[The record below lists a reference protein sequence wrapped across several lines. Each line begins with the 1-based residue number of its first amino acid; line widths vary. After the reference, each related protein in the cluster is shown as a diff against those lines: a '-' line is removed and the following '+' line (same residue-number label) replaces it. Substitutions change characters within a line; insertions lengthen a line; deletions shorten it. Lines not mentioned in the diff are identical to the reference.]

1 MNYATIKYCDIAN
14 GTGVRTSLFVSG
26 CRRHC
31 PECFNA
37 VAWDFGYG
45 LPFDKAVRNEILGS
59 LAPDYIDG
67 LSLLGGEPFEP
78 ENQRALVP
86 FLHEVR
92 VLYPHKTIWCYTGN
106 VYETELLQ
114 PSHARCE
121 VTDEMLSLID
131 VLVDGE
137 FIPAQHDISL
147 RFRGSSNQR
156 IIDLNATRAAVEEVA
171 RHLAGHGLRHGRD
184 ALGRHAVVPGHGQHQ
199 GRAHAQGRDPACHG
213 IQAPAQ
219 FFQTPQTAAR
229 LGQVVQMGLG
239 LLQQG
244 AFQGTDKEARQGGH
258 FHSLTIYGNLFH
270 VFCVTS
276 CPARRKHGPSLPV

>member
-14 GTGVRTSLFVSG
+14 GEGVRTSLFVSG

-131 VLVDGE
+131 VLVDGPFVTE
-137 FIPAQHDISL
+137 LHDISL
-147 RFRGSSNQR
+147 LFKGSFNQR
-156 IIDLNATRAAVEEVA
+156 VIDCAEYCRSGEIREL
-171 RHLAGHGLRHGRD
+171 
-184 ALGRHAVVPGHGQHQ
+184 
-199 GRAHAQGRDPACHG
+199 
-213 IQAPAQ
+213 
-219 FFQTPQTAAR
+219 
-229 LGQVVQMGLG
+229 M
-239 LLQQG
+239 
-244 AFQGTDKEARQGGH
+244 
-258 FHSLTIYGNLFH
+258 
-270 VFCVTS
+270 
-276 CPARRKHGPSLPV
+276 